1 MVWLVVCGTALPAFA
16 QFSPLQ
22 ITVQRITKKTD
33 TGERHEAQGSA
44 TIIYAGD
51 YSANMALRI
60 TVRNTTTKPFDG
72 LTLRWG
78 IVKSQVIGFR
88 QGGDVAY
95 GGEQPLDLKPTEVKV
110 IETDVV
116 SASGKRF
123 ADGDARGERLRGH
136 GVQILRDGKVIAEE
150 FVPPTTKKAFE
161 ALKPVGS
168 QDEPAAPAEG
178 KKTKGKKD
186 K

>member
-1 MVWLVVCGTALPAFA
+1 MVWLVVCGTALPVFA

-22 ITVQRITKKTD
+22 LKVERITKKTD
-33 TGERHEAQGSA
+33 TGERHEASGSI
-44 TIIYAGD
+44 TFIYAGD

-78 IVKSQVIGFR
+78 IVKSNVSGFR
-88 QGGDVAY
+88 QGGDSAY
-95 GGEQPLDLKPTEVKV
+95 GAEQTLDLKPTESKI

-116 SASGKRF
+116 TASGKRF
-123 ADGDARGERLRGH
+123 ADGDARGERIRGH
-136 GVQILRDGKVIAEE
+136 GVQILRDGKVIVEE
-150 FVPPTTKKAFE
+150 FVPPTGKKAFE
-161 ALKPVGS
+161 SLKPVGS
-168 QDEPAAPAEG
+168 QEEPTAPTGG
-178 KKTKGKKD
+178 KKPKGKKE